1 MKVVKI
7 NPFNP
12 SKTGIKEVIKVLES
26 DGVVVYPTDTVYGL
40 GANIFSESAIKKVY
54 SIKNRNYNKPLS
66 VCLSKIEDITK
77 IAYLGWGE
85 DLINQILP
93 GPFTILLKKKEHI
106 SELLTSGREKIGI
119 RIPDNQICRQLATE
133 FPITTTSANL
143 SGETAPKSVEDVIGQ
158 LGDSV
163 DLIIDGGK
171 TQGIPSTVIDWTINP
186 PKVLREGAGNFKFGL
201 SKILD

>member
-1 MKVVKI
+1 MKVVEI

-12 SKTGIKEVIKVLES
+12 SKTEIKEVIKVLES
-26 DGVVVYPTDTVYGL
+26 GGVVVYPTDTVYGL
-40 GANIFSESAIKKVY
+40 GANISSESAIEKVY

-66 VCLSKIEDITK
+66 ICLSEIKDIAK
-77 IAYLGWGE
+77 IAYLEWGE
-85 DLINQILP
+85 DLIKQILP

-119 RIPDNQICRQLATE
+119 RIPDNQICRQLTTK

-143 SGETAPKSVEDVIGQ
+143 SGEPAPKSVDEVIMQ

-186 PKVLREGAGNFKFGL
+186 PKVLREGAGNFKL
-201 SKILD
+201 E